1 MEPDFFNSELFTWVI
16 LPALIFFAR
25 IFDVSIG
32 TMRLIFVSKGL
43 KILAPI
49 LGFFEVTIWLLA
61 IGQIMQHLDNVMC
74 YVAYGLG
81 FAMGNYL
88 GIVLEEKMS
97 IGTVLIRV
105 IPQKDTTQLSAVLR
119 ESGFGVTEVDVEGM
133 KGRVKMIL
141 SIINRK
147 DIRDFIDKVNIHNPK
162 AFYTVEDVNA
172 VKDGYIRTHRSFS
185 PFDSLNFLRRKG
197 K

>member
-1 MEPDFFNSELFTWVI
+1 MEGEFFSSEVFTWVV
-16 LPALIFFAR
+16 LPLLIFFAR
-25 IFDVSIG
+25 ILDVSIG
-32 TMRLIFVSKGL
+32 TMRLIFVSKGM
-43 KILAPI
+43 KFLAPI
-49 LGFFEVTIWLLA
+49 LGFFEVIIWLLA
-61 IGQIMQHLDNVMC
+61 IGQIMQHLDNAMC

-105 IPQKDTTQLSAVLR
+105 IPQKETTQLSGVLR
-119 ESGFGVTEVDVEGM
+119 DSGFGVTEVNVEGM
-133 KGRVKMIL
+133 KGSVKMIL

-147 DIRDFIDKVNIHNPK
+147 DIRDFIEKVNTYNPK
-162 AFYTVEDVNA
+162 AFYTIEDVNA
-172 VKDGYIRTHRSFS
+172 VKDGFIKNHRSFS

>member
-1 MEPDFFNSELFTWVI
+1 MQPDFFNSELFTWII
-16 LPALIFFAR
+16 LPLLIFFAR
-25 IFDVSIG
+25 ILDVSIG
-32 TMRLIFVSKGL
+32 TMRLIFVSKGM
-43 KILAPI
+43 KYLAPI
-49 LGFFEVTIWLLA
+49 LGFFEVIIWLLA
-61 IGQIMQHLDNVMC
+61 ISQIMQHLDNILC
-74 YVAYGLG
+74 YVAYGSG

-105 IPQKDTTQLSAVLR
+105 IPQKDTSELSANLR

-133 KGRVKMIL
+133 KGKVKMIL

-147 DIRDFIDKVNIHNPK
+147 DIRDFIDKVNTFNPK
-162 AFYTVEDVNA
+162 AFYTIEDVNA
-172 VKDGYIRTHRSFS
+172 VKDGYIKTQRSFS
-185 PFDSLNFLRRKG
+185 PFNSLNFLRRKG